1 MRNPLGHKFVWEIFG
16 LVGVDERE
24 PGCMISWVDVD
35 WVMSPFGNHLVCFFL
50 FDEGRM
56 YSVCYQIFVSLI
68 RCLFIYIG
76 VSVLT

>member
-1 MRNPLGHKFVWEIFG
+1 M
-16 LVGVDERE
+16 GVDERE
-24 PGCMISWVDVD
+24 PGCIISRVDIG

-68 RCLFIYIG
+68 
-76 VSVLT
+76 

>member
-1 MRNPLGHKFVWEIFG
+1 M
-16 LVGVDERE
+16 GVDERE
-24 PGCMISWVDVD
+24 PGCIISRVDIG
-35 WVMSPFGNHLVCFFL
+35 WVMSSFGNHLVCFL

-76 VSVLT
+76 ASVLT